1 MFDAGVCFTDDSIGV
16 TLLYTF
22 VFVKTYFVFGDFVKN
37 IVSFDPQVVHVVKAL
52 SALTESKFS
61 RL

>member
-1 MFDAGVCFTDDSIGV
+1 MLDAGVYCTDDFIGV

-37 IVSFDPQVVHVVKAL
+37 IVSFDLQS
-52 SALTESKFS
+52 SACCESFI
-61 RL
+61 RH